1 MLWRQTVAE
10 ESLWASGSVGDLLHG
25 FGLLNAMSLFSCCD
39 CREGS
44 ELRHARGSRGQNAI
58 QGQPESLC
66 GIGINFRADRTGAL
80 LVSSLIEG
88 GPSHQSGEVR
98 QGDVLYE
105 VDKKVVLR
113 SPLSHVSAS
122 LLGPKGSSVNVVFLR
137 DERQVHV
144 RLVRAPVANLMS
156 VQKAPPSA
164 DRTSPT
170 G

>member
-1 MLWRQTVAE
+1 M
-10 ESLWASGSVGDLLHG
+10 ASGSVGDLLHG

-44 ELRHARGSRGQNAI
+44 ELRHARGSQNAI

-88 GPSHQSGEVR
+88 GPSHKSGEVR

-113 SPLSHVSAS
+113 SPLSHVNSGALFIRHERLNCIQQV
-122 LLGPKGSSVNVVFLR
+122 LLFLAFHVIDIVVM
-137 DERQVHV
+137 VV
-144 RLVRAPVANLMS
+144 INNL
-156 VQKAPPSA
+156 
-164 DRTSPT
+164 
-170 G
+170 